1 MRTNMNIVRIVIHHL
16 GNLLRSLRLVY
27 LRAAGVMIG
36 KRTMISLG
44 ARLDVR
50 RGEIVIGNDCLI
62 TYGSRILSHDGASRM
77 IDPKDSGEGRVII
90 GDNVFVGVN
99 AVIMRNVT
107 VGSNSVIGAG
117 AIVTKDVPP
126 GVLVAG
132 NPAKVIKELPKP
144 YPCLSSKR
152 HLKRFLR

>member
-1 MRTNMNIVRIVIHHL
+1 MNIVRVAIHHL
-16 GNLLRSLRLVY
+16 GNLLRWLRSAY
-27 LRAAGVMIG
+27 LRAAGVKIG

-44 ARLDVR
+44 AKLDVR

-62 TYGSRILSHDGASRM
+62 TYGTRILSHDGASLM
-77 IDPKDSGEGRVII
+77 IDPKDTGEGKVTI

-132 NPAKVIKELPKP
+132 NPAKVIRELPKP
-144 YPCLSSKR
+144 YPRLTSRK
-152 HLKRFLR
+152 HLRLLLR

>member
-1 MRTNMNIVRIVIHHL
+1 MNIVRIAIHRL
-16 GNLLRSLRLVY
+16 GNLLRWFRLAY
-27 LRAAGVMIG
+27 LRTAGVKIG
-36 KRTMISLG
+36 ERTMISLG
-44 ARLDVR
+44 AKLDVR
-50 RGEIVIGNDCLI
+50 RGKIVIGNDCLI
-62 TYGSRILSHDGASRM
+62 THGTRILSHDGASRM
-77 IDPKDSGEGRVII
+77 IDPKDNGEGRVTI

-132 NPAKVIKELPKP
+132 NPAKMIRELPKP
-144 YPCLSSKR
+144 YPCLSSKQ
-152 HLKRFLR
+152 HLK